1 MVLFT
6 VLQLLGLAVL
16 WIVKEIPAIALSFPF
31 FVVLMIPYRMLLG
44 KIFTAEE
51 LEMLDGSQVNI
62 VLHVEPQN
70 SNPLCCVQAGKNLSG
85 EKEDNEDEDFYR
97 AAYSHPI
104 TPATVAPLHQAM
116 MSMIHSTQILNINN
130 TVKPE
135 QP

>member
-62 VLHVEPQN
+62 VFHREPTNLTQ
-70 SNPLCCVQAGKNLSG
+70 PLLYAGG
-85 EKEDNEDEDFYR
+85 QEPVWREGR
-97 AAYSHPI
+97 
-104 TPATVAPLHQAM
+104 Q
-116 MSMIHSTQILNINN
+116 
-130 TVKPE
+130 
-135 QP
+135 